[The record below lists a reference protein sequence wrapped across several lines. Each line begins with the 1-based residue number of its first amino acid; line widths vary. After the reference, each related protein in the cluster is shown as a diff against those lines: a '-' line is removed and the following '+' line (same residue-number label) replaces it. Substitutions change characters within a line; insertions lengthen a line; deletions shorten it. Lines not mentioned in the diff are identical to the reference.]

1 MTLYI
6 STIITDIVS
15 SLGLIILIILTI
27 NFIITITTVII
38 PSYANTNFIPIFM
51 NHLLFYLMNLL
62 IIVINL
68 LFPLLHFNY
77 LKIVLHSDYLY
88 FNFLLLV
95 PHMIVLCFFHA
106 HSAIVIYFN

>member
-27 NFIITITTVII
+27 NFIITITTLII

-51 NHLLFYLMNLL
+51 NHLQF
-62 IIVINL
+62 
-68 LFPLLHFNY
+68 
-77 LKIVLHSDYLY
+77 
-88 FNFLLLV
+88 
-95 PHMIVLCFFHA
+95 
-106 HSAIVIYFN
+106 